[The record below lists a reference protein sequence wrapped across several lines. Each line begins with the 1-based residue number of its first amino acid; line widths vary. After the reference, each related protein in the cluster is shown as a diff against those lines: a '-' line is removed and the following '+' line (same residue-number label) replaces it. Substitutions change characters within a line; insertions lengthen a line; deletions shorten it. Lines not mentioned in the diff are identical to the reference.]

1 MTTTTRKHSRLPLLL
16 CSAILTGMPLALTAC
31 DKETS
36 KEKTTTTKTTE
47 TPDGTKK
54 TTETHEKK
62 VETEKK
68 DPH

>member
-1 MTTTTRKHSRLPLLL
+1 MNRKRNAALPLIL
-16 CSAILTGMPLALTAC
+16 CTTVLTSLPLALTAC